1 MDQISDATIA
11 EIEDELAGDG
21 VWIDP
26 AFARNNDISASDEA
40 RIEEAVASAERSDLE
55 VVLVEVDIQ
64 DERFQGSFSSLT
76 AWLQDSTGGRDTT
89 YVGWQDYSEPALQ
102 VDAYGDQ
109 PDTTYVDNV
118 AAHEHP
124 DDFVDQVVR
133 VQELLDDGNADAL
146 WDEVPDDEKYS
157 WTADEGVQASEV
169 VGGLGIVVAVAA
181 LVAGAR
187 GGAVGGAAPAPR
199 ASLLP
204 ATVLHTV
211 RAAEDRRLRQQAG
224 RRGCSRWGEAIGR
237 GEPTIADALAA
248 WQQALSTTTPSA
260 RPRSCRRTRHR
271 PTWWARSSWPA
282 GARTPARARGAS
294 IVGLGAGGPLLV
306 QPAARRPHD
315 DRHVAGGVAGRA
327 TRGRRTRVPRL
338 RGRRARRTRAGRRP
352 RLHRGRPDR
361 ALLPARP
368 RPVESHRLRHA
379 RARPAGRPAF
389 EREGR
394 AARTGEP
401 GPPRHGWLNRAM
413 AHLDLSANVVT
424 LTQQLVDIFSVS
436 HEEEEIA
443 DAVESALRGLPHLTV
458 TRRGHTIVARTELG
472 RGERV
477 HHRRSHR
484 HRAAQRQPALASRGR
499 GPARPRQL

>member
-40 RIEEAVASAERSDLE
+40 RIEEAVASAERSDLK
-55 VVLVEVDIQ
+55 VVLVEVDTQ

-169 VGGLGIVVAVAA
+169 VGGVGIVVALAVVVAA
-181 LVAGAR
+181 IVAWRRRRRAR
-187 GGAVGGAAPAPR
+187 PAGFT
-199 ASLLP
+199 LP

-211 RAAEDRRLRQQAG
+211 RAAEDRRLRQQADAEVLAL
-224 RRGCSRWGEAIGR
+224 GEAIGR
-237 GEPTIADALAA
+237 GEPTGSADALAA
-248 WQQALSTTTPSA
+248 WQQALDHYAAARSILSQDAAPADVVGALVLARRGEDARTSAQARTSSAWEPEVRCWFNPLHDGPTTTVTWRQEERDEGRDGGRAVDVPA
-260 RPRSCRRTRHR
+260 CRDCAGDVRAGREPGDVLDFIEGDRTVHYFRLDLG
-271 PTWWARSSWPA
+271 PWS
-282 GARTPARARGAS
+282 RTGYGTLEPDL
-294 IVGLGAGGPLLV
+294 LGALRSGGKGAL
-306 QPAARRPHD
+306 R
-315 DRHVAGGVAGRA
+315 GRG
-327 TRGRRTRVPRL
+327 TRGRRGT
-338 RGRRARRTRAGRRP
+338 AG
-352 RLHRGRPDR
+352 
-361 ALLPARP
+361 
-368 RPVESHRLRHA
+368 
-379 RARPAGRPAF
+379 
-389 EREGR
+389 
-394 AARTGEP
+394 
-401 GPPRHGWLNRAM
+401 
-413 AHLDLSANVVT
+413 
-424 LTQQLVDIFSVS
+424 
-436 HEEEEIA
+436 
-443 DAVESALRGLPHLTV
+443 
-458 TRRGHTIVARTELG
+458 
-472 RGERV
+472 
-477 HHRRSHR
+477 
-484 HRAAQRQPALASRGR
+484 
-499 GPARPRQL
+499 

>member
-1 MDQISDATIA
+1 MDEISDATIA
-11 EIEDELAGDG
+11 EIEGELSGDG

-40 RIEEAVASAERSDLE
+40 RIEEAVASSERADLK

-181 LVAGAR
+181 LVAGLVVWRRRRRHA
-187 GGAVGGAAPAPR
+187 GPAGFT
-199 ASLLP
+199 LP

-211 RAAEDRRLRQQAG
+211 RAAEDRRLRQQADAEVLA
-224 RRGCSRWGEAIGR
+224 RGEAIGR
-237 GEPTIADALAA
+237 GEPAGSADALAA
-248 WQQALSTTTPSA
+248 WQQALDHYAAA
-260 RPRSCRRTRHR
+260 RSILSQDAAPADVVGALVLARRGED
-271 PTWWARSSWPA
+271 ARSSAQGRTSSAWEPGVRCWFNPLHDGPTTTVTWREEGRDERRAVDVPA
-282 GARTPARARGAS
+282 CRDCAADVRAGREPGDVLDFIEGDRTVHYFRLDLGPWSRTGY
-294 IVGLGAGGPLLV
+294 GTLEPDLLGALRSGGKGAL
-306 QPAARRPHD
+306 R
-315 DRHVAGGVAGRA
+315 GRG
-327 TRGRRTRVPRL
+327 TRGRRGT
-338 RGRRARRTRAGRRP
+338 AG
-352 RLHRGRPDR
+352 
-361 ALLPARP
+361 
-368 RPVESHRLRHA
+368 
-379 RARPAGRPAF
+379 
-389 EREGR
+389 
-394 AARTGEP
+394 
-401 GPPRHGWLNRAM
+401 
-413 AHLDLSANVVT
+413 
-424 LTQQLVDIFSVS
+424 
-436 HEEEEIA
+436 
-443 DAVESALRGLPHLTV
+443 
-458 TRRGHTIVARTELG
+458 
-472 RGERV
+472 
-477 HHRRSHR
+477 
-484 HRAAQRQPALASRGR
+484 
-499 GPARPRQL
+499 